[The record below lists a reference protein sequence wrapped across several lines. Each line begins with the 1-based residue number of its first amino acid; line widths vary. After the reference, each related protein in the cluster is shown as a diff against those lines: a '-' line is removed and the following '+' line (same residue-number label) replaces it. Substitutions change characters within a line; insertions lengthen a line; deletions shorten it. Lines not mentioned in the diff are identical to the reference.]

1 MTLAEKIVSALIMKD
16 ETIATLEAEIETL
29 KAEAQELEKVRDYFD
44 TDVPASVTVISPVE
58 EISEAFPT
66 TPEKLPDWAT
76 PPDPALVPVQIDVP
90 VGM

>member
-1 MTLAEKIVSALIMKD
+1 MTLAEKIVAALIMKD

-44 TDVPASVTVISPVE
+44 ADVPASIEPASV
-58 EISEAFPT
+58 AA
-66 TPEKLPDWAT
+66 EKLPDWAT

-90 VGM
+90 AIAM

>member
-1 MTLAEKIVSALIMKD
+1 MTLAEKIVAALIMKD

-44 TDVPASVTVISPVE
+44 ADVPASVEPVPVAE
-58 EISEAFPT
+58 
-66 TPEKLPDWAT
+66 EKLPDWAT

-90 VGM
+90 VSM